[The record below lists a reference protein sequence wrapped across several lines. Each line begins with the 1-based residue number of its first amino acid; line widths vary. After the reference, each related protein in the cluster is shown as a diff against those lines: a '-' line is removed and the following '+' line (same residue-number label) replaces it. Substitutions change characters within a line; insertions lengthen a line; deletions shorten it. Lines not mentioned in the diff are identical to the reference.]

1 MFLSFCVQNTDLPLS
16 HCTGMTLLLRSEC
29 WVRYFLMHCFSF
41 LSRSRV
47 KCKMHPLE
55 SAVTTGLHQ
64 EDELRC
70 SVRPGER
77 SLRVDFHLCVV
88 FGRKGCRSLLGC

>member
-1 MFLSFCVQNTDLPLS
+1 M
-16 HCTGMTLLLRSEC
+16 
-29 WVRYFLMHCFSF
+29 
-41 LSRSRV
+41 

-70 SVRPGER
+70 SVRPGEC